1 MSFHIKKT
9 NEITKNPIYAACED
23 RWTDKFEN
31 RKVFNTE
38 EEANT
43 CKAKLKD
50 GGASVVSE

>member
-1 MSFHIKKT
+1 MPFHIKKT
-9 NEITKNPIYAACED
+9 NEITKNLIYASSED
-23 RWTDKFEN
+23 RWTDKFDY

-43 CKAKLKD
+43 CKTKLKD

>member
-23 RWTDKFEN
+23 RWTDRFEN

>member
-1 MSFHIKKT
+1 MPFHIKKT
-9 NEITKNPIYAACED
+9 NEITKNLIYAASED
-23 RWTDKFEN
+23 RWTDKFED

-50 GGASVVSE
+50 GGASIVSE